1 MPTCQLYPRTHAAP
15 TSRRRSPID
24 GLKTFFK
31 ARKKIS
37 LEGVSPSDDT
47 FLRAQDSE
55 SSIFPPSQEDNE
67 ALAML
72 RESWR
77 GMYDEAT
84 TAFSLAEEDVKAMAS
99 VR

>member
-1 MPTCQLYPRTHAAP
+1 MSH
-15 TSRRRSPID
+15 RRSPMD
-24 GLKTFFK
+24 RLKTIFK

-37 LEGVSPSDDT
+37 LEGVSPSDDA
-47 FLRAQDSE
+47 FLLAQDSE

-84 TAFSLAEEDVKAMAS
+84 TALAWP
-99 VR
+99 RRT

>member
-1 MPTCQLYPRTHAAP
+1 V
-15 TSRRRSPID
+15 D

-37 LEGVSPSDDT
+37 LEGALPSDNSFLLAVLVQDT
-47 FLRAQDSE
+47 E
-55 SSIFPPSQEDNE
+55 SPVFTPSQENNE

-77 GMYDEAT
+77 GMYEKAT
-84 TAFSLAEEDVKAMAS
+84 TALA
-99 VR
+99 RPRT

>member
-1 MPTCQLYPRTHAAP
+1 M
-15 TSRRRSPID
+15 D

-47 FLRAQDSE
+47 FLLAQDSE

-84 TAFSLAEEDVKAMAS
+84 TALAWP
-99 VR
+99 RT

>member
-1 MPTCQLYPRTHAAP
+1 M
-15 TSRRRSPID
+15 D

-31 ARKKIS
+31 SRKKIS
-37 LEGVSPSDDT
+37 LEGVSPNDDE
-47 FLRAQDSE
+47 FLLAQDSE
-55 SSIFPPSQEDNE
+55 SLIFPPSQEDNE

-84 TAFSLAEEDVKAMAS
+84 TALAWP
-99 VR
+99 RT

>member
-1 MPTCQLYPRTHAAP
+1 M
-15 TSRRRSPID
+15 D

-37 LEGVSPSDDT
+37 LEGVSPSDDA
-47 FLRAQDSE
+47 FLLAQDSE

-84 TAFSLAEEDVKAMAS
+84 TALAWP
-99 VR
+99 RT

>member
-1 MPTCQLYPRTHAAP
+1 M
-15 TSRRRSPID
+15 D

-31 ARKKIS
+31 ARKNIS
-37 LEGVSPSDDT
+37 LEGVSPSEDT
-47 FLRAQDSE
+47 FFLAQDSE

-77 GMYDEAT
+77 GMYEK
-84 TAFSLAEEDVKAMAS
+84 LL
-99 VR
+99 RH